1 VGLLLASCN
10 GTTDP
15 TSVAATE
22 SPKVDPFELDFGDRS
37 VFKSNLVSG
46 EQGIL
51 GASDGYSTYHM
62 DLEIADDLSKASGRM
77 EVLYTNNESEPL
89 EEIYF
94 RLYPN
99 IVGGSSRVSNLEVD
113 GSENGSFLEF
123 ADSALRVPLPT
134 PLEPE
139 GQVTISMDFEIGIPT
154 EMGGNYGL
162 YGFFDNVLVLDEFY
176 PTIPVF
182 NDQGWNVEIPPQN
195 GDFPNNDSA
204 YYVVRITAPEEL
216 TLVASGVVIDE
227 RVEGKQ
233 QIRTYAVGPARD
245 YYIAASDDF
254 EVVSKTQGEVTVNSY
269 AISSGIEGAKLGL
282 QFALDS
288 LLSFGERYG
297 EFPYT
302 ELDVVSTPMLA
313 LGVEY
318 PGVTAIAMPLYDV
331 EGDDYGLPNPVLLE
345 SVVAHEVGHQWFYN
359 IVGNDQIDEP
369 WLDEAITQY
378 VTGMYYVDTYGPSSF
393 VGYRSSWFDRWGRV
407 DGADIPIGLPAGDY
421 TGAEYG
427 AIVYGRGPIFVEE
440 LSEVMGLS
448 VFDGFM
454 KDYYQTFKWGRST
467 SIKFQ
472 ELAEDHC
479 DCELDELFEEWVY
492 GDLS

>member
-1 VGLLLASCN
+1 V
-10 GTTDP
+10 DP
-15 TSVAATE
+15 TSSAATE
-22 SPKVDPFELDFGDRS
+22 IPKLDPFELDFGDRS
-37 VFKSNLVSG
+37 VFESNLVSG

-51 GASDGYSTYHM
+51 DDSDGFSTYHM
-62 DLEIADDLSKASGRM
+62 DLEIADDLSTASGRM
-77 EVLYTNNESEPL
+77 EVRYTNNEPVPL
-89 EEIYF
+89 QEVYF

-99 IVGGSSRVSNLEVD
+99 IVGGSSQVSNLKVN
-113 GSENGSFLEF
+113 GSDNGSFLEF
-123 ADSALRVPLPT
+123 ADSALRVPLPA
-134 PLEPE
+134 PLESG

-162 YGFFDNVLVLDEFY
+162 YGYFDNVLVMDEFY

-182 NDQGWNVEIPPQN
+182 NDEGWNVEIPPQN
-195 GDFPNNDSA
+195 GDFPNNDSS
-204 YYVVRITAPEEL
+204 YYVVRIIAPEEWA
-216 TLVASGVVIDE
+216 LVASGVVINE
-227 RVEGKQ
+227 RLDGKQ
-233 QIRTYAVGPARD
+233 QIKTYAAGPARD

-254 EVVSKTQGEVTVNSY
+254 EVVTQTQGEVTVNSY
-269 AISSGIEGAKLGL
+269 ALSDGMDGAKLGL
-282 QFALDS
+282 KFALNS

-331 EGDDYGLPNPVLLE
+331 EGSDFGIPNTALLE

-359 IVGNDQIDEP
+359 TVGNDQIDEP

-378 VTGMYYVDTYGPSSF
+378 VTGMYYVDTYGPSNF
-393 VGYRSSWFDRWGRV
+393 LGYRSSWFDRWGRV
-407 DGADIPIGLPAGDY
+407 ENADIPIGLPAGDY
-421 TGAEYG
+421 TGVEYG

-448 VFDGFM
+448 VFDAFM
-454 KDYYQTFKWGRST
+454 MDYYQTFKWGRST
-467 SIKFQ
+467 TIEFQ
-472 ELAEDHC
+472 NLAEDHC
-479 DCELDELFEEWVY
+479 DCELDDLFEEWVY